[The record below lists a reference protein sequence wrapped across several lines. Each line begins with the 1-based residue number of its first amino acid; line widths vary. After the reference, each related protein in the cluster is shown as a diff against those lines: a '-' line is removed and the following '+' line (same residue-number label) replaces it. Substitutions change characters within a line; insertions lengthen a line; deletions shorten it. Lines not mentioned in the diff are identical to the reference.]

1 MENLDLFASS
11 EESKK
16 VSEEITPK
24 ENAVTKPVIL
34 QENVKAIVTRYE
46 EEGKILNRHISP
58 SNYIQLFKDI
68 YAVYP
73 EMKVKDL
80 HSYFERKNI
89 QIRSP
94 RSSGQSTSKVIRPRT
109 HPPEE
114 RVMSGK
120 DRAAGEGI
128 KKAEDEE

>member
-24 ENAVTKPVIL
+24 ENTVTKPVIL

-46 EEGKILNRHISP
+46 EEGKILNGYISGP
-58 SNYIQLFKDI
+58 NYIQLFKDL

-73 EMKVKDL
+73 EIKVKDL
-80 HSYFERKNI
+80 HSYFQDKNI
-89 QIRSP
+89 HILGS

-114 RVMSGK
+114 GFISGK
-120 DRAAGEGI
+120 DLAAGEGI
-128 KKAEDEE
+128 EKDNK